1 MNPFLVI
8 EGVDG
13 TGKSTVCAAL
23 EAEQG
28 AAFYKGMSP
37 EWRDFRDF
45 VDEDAD
51 DDSRLL
57 YYFASCVYTSGKVQ
71 KSLELGPVICHRY
84 FATYM
89 AIYSLNTGTPLSVVK
104 EAFLPIRK
112 RMLTPQLS
120 ILLTADHEEL
130 RSRLLAR
137 VHELKATDMRVVNSL
152 EYTLNFEAALREVM
166 SWDGS
171 FLELNTTGK
180 TPEQVIAEARRLC
193 ETHIPDWKPVTP
205 ASN

>member
-1 MNPFLVI
+1 MKPFLVI

-23 EAEQG
+23 EQEQG

-57 YYFASCVYTSGKVQ
+57 YYFASCMYTSGKVK
-71 KSLELGPVICHRY
+71 KSGEKVPVICHRY

-89 AIYSLNTGTPLSVVK
+89 AIYSLNTGTPLEKVL
-104 EAFLPIRK
+104 EAFAPIRE
-112 RMLTPQLS
+112 RMVTPHLS

-130 RSRLLAR
+130 KRRLLAR
-137 VHELKATDMRVVNSL
+137 VDELKATDMRVVNSH
-152 EYTLNFEAALREVM
+152 EYTLNFEAALRAVM
-166 SWDGS
+166 SWDGPYIV
-171 FLELNTTGK
+171 LDTTGK
-180 TPEQVIAEARRLC
+180 TPEQVVSEVRQLC
-193 ETHIPDWKPVTP
+193 VQHIPGWPTVIES
-205 ASN
+205 SN